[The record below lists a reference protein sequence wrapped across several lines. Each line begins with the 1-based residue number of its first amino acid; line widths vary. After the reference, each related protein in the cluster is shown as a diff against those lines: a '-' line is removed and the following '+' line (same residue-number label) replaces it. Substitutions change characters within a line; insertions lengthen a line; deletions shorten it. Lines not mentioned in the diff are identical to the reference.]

1 MPNTKVITATL
12 FACISSGAWANCY
25 DRDVLAGYLAD
36 RYEMTL
42 TGWGLT
48 DSGDMHELYQAPN
61 GMWAVVQTT
70 PARCS
75 TLASLPHQH
84 YGRLAEPPRYN
95 KAVPP
100 AMLLDNGEPM

>member
-1 MPNTKVITATL
+1 MPNTKVVISAL
-12 FACISSGAWANCY
+12 FACISSASWANCY
-25 DRDVLAGYLAD
+25 DRDVLAGCLAD

-75 TLASLPHQH
+75 TFGESTPSALRQVGGTSPIQQ
-84 YGRLAEPPRYN
+84 GRATS
-95 KAVPP
+95 
-100 AMLLDNGEPM
+100 